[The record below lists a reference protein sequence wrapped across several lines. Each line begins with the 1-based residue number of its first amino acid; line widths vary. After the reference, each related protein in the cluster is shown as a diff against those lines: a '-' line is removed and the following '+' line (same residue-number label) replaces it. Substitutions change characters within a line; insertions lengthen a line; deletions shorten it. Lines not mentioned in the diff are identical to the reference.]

1 MKFPFLFDAK
11 PSLYKFLQGVWPACS
26 PAPFVHGRHLQVTC
40 DVLESLG
47 PDAEQVFSEPPAH
60 GKSALISSVWPAWR
74 WLSDPTLSFICVS
87 YDEELAQRDARRFRD
102 IVHSPYFQRRSQTK
116 VVDSPIFNLRNDNS
130 GTRLS
135 TTIGGRVTGHHASG
149 GVILDDLIRAQA
161 VTPVALEDVRTYIRE
176 TIPSRRLPGC
186 PLLVTAQRLAMND
199 ASGLA
204 VEDGANELRLPVY
217 YETAD
222 PDPRDWRKVEG
233 ELLWPERFKPETIRK
248 IRSQL
253 GARAFNSQYL
263 CRPSLVEGNFIKESD
278 IQRYID
284 LPVAPVRTIIAG
296 DLAFTGTETSDYTV
310 FQVWHEYPSGCFY
323 LAVQRR
329 GQWAFGRAKVEL
341 EKLAIEYPKAQIYL
355 EKAANAS
362 ATADSLA
369 GVLGSRLE
377 LVKAIASKDNRVAAV
392 APLFEQHRIFVPS
405 WMNMKAWTEFPAC
418 RFDDEPDC
426 GALALS
432 ILSAPDPKAAQKA
445 KNLKG
450 WAAWGDPQVQE
461 RYRQLYGALGR
472 VR

>member
-1 MKFPFLFDAK
+1 
-11 PSLYKFLQGVWPACS
+11 
-26 PAPFVHGRHLQVTC
+26 
-40 DVLESLG
+40 
-47 PDAEQVFSEPPAH
+47 
-60 GKSALISSVWPAWR
+60 
-74 WLSDPTLSFICVS
+74 
-87 YDEELAQRDARRFRD
+87 LA
-102 IVHSPYFQRRSQTK
+102 T
-116 VVDSPIFNLRNDNS
+116 
-130 GTRLS
+130 
-135 TTIGGRVTGHHASG
+135 
-149 GVILDDLIRAQA
+149 
-161 VTPVALEDVRTYIRE
+161 
-176 TIPSRRLPGC
+176 
-186 PLLVTAQRLAMND
+186 ND

-204 VEDGANELRLPVY
+204 IEDGATELRLPAFFEVV
-217 YETAD
+217 D
-222 PDPRDWRKVEG
+222 PDPRDWRKNEG
-233 ELLWPERFKPETIRK
+233 DLLWPERFRVEAIKK

-253 GARAFNSQYL
+253 GARQFNSQYQ
-263 CRPSLVEGNFIKESD
+263 CRPSLAEGNFIKESD

-284 LPVAPVRTIIAG
+284 LPRDVAPVRTIISG

-323 LAVQRR
+323 LAIQRR

-341 EKLAIEYPKAQIYL
+341 EKLANEYPKAQIYL

-377 LVKAIASKDNRVAAV
+377 LIKAIASKDNRVAAV
-392 APLFEQHRIFVPS
+392 APLFEAHRVFVPS

-432 ILSAPDPKAAQKA
+432 ILSSPDPKAAQRA